1 MADKTWVPPT
11 QFREQGT
18 KNLRTVNHRLATSLP
33 ACALEPSALCTLK
46 VSLHPQKA
54 LGAAAEGQ
62 PTVWVEGWESFDGP
76 TCGAL

>member
-1 MADKTWVPPT
+1 MRNRHWAHGSQDVGSTYPVQKT
-11 QFREQGT
+11 GT

-46 VSLHPQKA
+46 AALHPQKT

-62 PTVWVEGWESFDGP
+62 PTVWVEG
-76 TCGAL
+76 

>member
-1 MADKTWVPPT
+1 MAAKMWVPPT
-11 QFREQGT
+11 QFREQGI

-46 VSLHPQKA
+46 AALYPHKT

-62 PTVWVEGWESFDGP
+62 PAVWVEG
-76 TCGAL
+76 